1 VVCKGGSGAA
11 DTWMVKI
18 KTYAYMER
26 LKQAFA
32 DRWEE
37 YWE

>member
-1 VVCKGGSGAA
+1 MVKVNN
-11 DTWMVKI
+11 DLWMVKI
-18 KTYAYMER
+18 KTYEYLEK

-32 DRWEE
+32 DDWEN